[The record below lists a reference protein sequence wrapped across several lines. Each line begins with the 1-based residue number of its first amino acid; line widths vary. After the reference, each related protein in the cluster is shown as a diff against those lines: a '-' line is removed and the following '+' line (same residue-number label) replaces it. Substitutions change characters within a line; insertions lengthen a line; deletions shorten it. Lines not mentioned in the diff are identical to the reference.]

1 MAPAEPSVYFETVSF
16 GTDGGRSAAG
26 SGEAEQSREALTAVG
41 DGPRDS
47 DVTPGDR
54 LRVAMLTREYPPEV
68 YGGAGVHVTQLVDRL
83 GVLCDVTVHCMGV
96 PRTDAVVHQPDP
108 MLYAANAAMQMM
120 SAQLRMADAA
130 GHVDVVHSHT
140 WYTGLAGHLAATL
153 YGIPHV
159 LTAHSLEPR
168 RPWKAEQLGG
178 GYRLS
183 SWSERNAVEH
193 ADAVIAV
200 SEGMRHDVLDAYPAL
215 DPGRVH
221 VVHNGI
227 DATLWHPG
235 PADADAR
242 PVLAELGVRTDLPIA
257 AFVGRITRQKGV
269 GHLLAAAR
277 DFDPDIQLVL
287 CAGAPDTRE
296 LEVET
301 AAAVDELRQRRGNV
315 FWVREMLPIEQ
326 IRQILAAAT
335 VFVCPSVYEPLG
347 IVNLEA
353 MACATAVVASD
364 VGGIP
369 EVVGDG
375 RNGRL
380 VHYDPATAADYERA
394 LADSV
399 NEVAGNPALAA
410 EFGAAGRARA
420 IAEFDWAAIAA
431 RTVDV
436 YEQVRKF

>member
-1 MAPAEPSVYFETVSF
+1 MNVYFEPVSL
-16 GTDGGRSAAG
+16 GTDGGGSAE
-26 SGEAEQSREALTAVG
+26 SGGTGGREHSAERREHSAEH
-41 DGPRDS
+41 
-47 DVTPGDR
+47 DR

-68 YGGAGVHVTQLVDRL
+68 YGGAGVHITQLAAQLRQ
-83 GVLCDVTVHCMGV
+83 LCEVTVHCMGV

-108 MLYAANAAMQMM
+108 MLYAANAALQMI

-130 GHVDVVHSHT
+130 GQVDVVHSHT

-193 ADAVIAV
+193 ADAIIAV
-200 SEGMRHDVLDAYPAL
+200 SRGMRHDVLDAYPAI
-215 DPGRVH
+215 DPDRVH
-221 VVHNGI
+221 VVRNGI
-227 DATLWHPG
+227 DATVWHAG
-235 PADADAR
+235 PPAVDSR
-242 PVLAELGVRTDLPIA
+242 QILTELGVRTDRPIV

-277 DFDPDIQLVL
+277 NVDPDIQLVL
-287 CAGAPDTRE
+287 CAGAADTRE
-296 LEVET
+296 LEQEVS
-301 AAAVDELRQRRGNV
+301 AAVGELQRTRGNV
-315 FWVREMLPIEQ
+315 FWVQEMLPTEQ

-369 EVVGDG
+369 EVVADG
-375 RNGRL
+375 ATGRL
-380 VHYDPATAADYERA
+380 VHYDAGAGEQYERE
-394 LADSV
+394 LAVAV
-399 NEVAGNPALAA
+399 NEVAGNPVLAA

-420 IAEFDWAAIAA
+420 IAEFDWSQVAA
-431 RTVDV
+431 RTVQV
-436 YEQVRKF
+436 YEQVRNL